1 MLELGIWN
9 CLTLWMIHDK
19 KFRFFFFMQFNLV
32 HFVVIHLVV
41 IEHNAPTI
49 GWHLQTSQHLD
60 FYNVSWK
67 VNNGNVFNVSYNWH
81 NQLGNQNMDL
91 DPSSYLYISLKFYIH
106 LCHKYLKDIWIT
118 FLHFSNQSEP
128 TYISTSFKLDD
139 MNTWNIFLLY
149 SYPITK

>member
-1 MLELGIWN
+1 MLNPKTYLWKWGFEPPKMCRFLQGYFFIWISKKKGVREWRDKYPK
-9 CLTLWMIHDK
+9 LTHTRTWNMKLSYIMNDSWQNFK
-19 KFRFFFFMQFNLV
+19 LFLFFMQFNLV
-32 HFVVIHLVV
+32 HFMMLHLVV

-91 DPSSYLYISLKFYIH
+91 CPSFYLYLSL
-106 LCHKYLKDIWIT
+106 
-118 FLHFSNQSEP
+118 
-128 TYISTSFKLDD
+128 
-139 MNTWNIFLLY
+139 
-149 SYPITK
+149 